1 MVACL
6 LGRLLWLVS
15 RSFERN
21 GFICV
26 LVHVGVMVM
35 CLAIPA
41 KVVEVKDDYA
51 SVDFGGGVLRDV
63 NVMLVDTKV
72 GDYVLV
78 HAGYAIQVLSEEE
91 AAETLRLWDEILEAA
106 EA

>member
-1 MVACL
+1 MACL
-6 LGRLLWLVS
+6 LGKLLWQVFP
-15 RSFERN
+15 SFEHN

-26 LVHVGVMVM
+26 LSHVSAMTM

-41 KVVEVKDDYA
+41 KVVDIKDDSA
-51 SVDFGGGVLRDV
+51 RVDFGEGVLRDV
-63 NVMLVDTKV
+63 NVMLVKVKV

-78 HAGYAIQVLSEEE
+78 HAGYAINVLSEKE
-91 AAETLRLWDEILEAA
+91 ALETLRLWNEILDAA